1 MTPQQLA
8 QCVGCDLPTAIRWLP
23 AITPALQ
30 RWEIS
35 TPARQAAFLAQVG
48 VESAHLERLV
58 ESLDYSPQGLLTEWP
73 THFTQDLAQQ
83 LGRVEPG
90 HPADQERIANIA
102 YAGRFGNGDEASG
115 DGWLYRGRGLI
126 QLSFHDNYEAAGHAL
141 GLDLVH
147 HPELLLLPINAA
159 AAAGWYWWSRDCNQ
173 LADAGDFTRITVRI
187 NGGTTDLD
195 QRLALWAKAKEA
207 LHA

>member
-8 QCVGCDLPTAIRWLP
+8 QATGAPLPVAIRWLP

-35 TPARQAAFLAQVG
+35 TPARQAAFLAQVS
-48 VESAHLERLV
+48 VESAHLERLI
-58 ESLDYSPQGLLTEWP
+58 ESLDYSPQGLLAEWP
-73 THFTQDLAQQ
+73 THFSPDLARQ
-83 LGRVEPG
+83 LGRTAD

-102 YAGRFGNGDEASG
+102 YASRFGNGDEASG

-141 GLDLVH
+141 GLDLVR

-173 LADAGDFTRITVRI
+173 LADDGDFTRITVRI

-195 QRLALWAKAKEA
+195 QRVELWSKAKEA